1 MQDKKASD
9 VKVPLMFICREL
21 LNALRDWEET
31 QLAGAKVQLLQ
42 NSLIILYRIDK
53 EIIYYLL
60 YFFQPEA
67 PLLGKQF
74 LALYRDTLGRI

>member
-31 QLAGAKVQLLQ
+31 QLAGAKVHYCK
-42 NSLIILYRIDK
+42 I
-53 EIIYYLL
+53 
-60 YFFQPEA
+60 
-67 PLLGKQF
+67 
-74 LALYRDTLGRI
+74 AL